1 MAVSIRKTI
10 LREVKRRKLSG
21 YRVAKMVEGHK
32 PSISMR
38 MVQGYLR
45 CEYDMTGDRLSVLLD
60 VLDLE
65 LRPKRA
71 KAR

>member
-1 MAVSIRKTI
+1 MVTTIRKAI

-21 YRVAKMVEGHK
+21 YRLAKMVEGRT
-32 PSISMR
+32 PNVSMR
-38 MVQGYLR
+38 VVQAYLSG
-45 CEYDMTGDRLSVLLD
+45 ESDLTADRLSVLCD

-71 KAR
+71 KVK